1 MAEKR
6 PNQYHGNF
14 QQELKRLNEQQRV
27 AVEQI
32 EGPVLVVAGPGTGK
46 THILSARIGRILA
59 ETDTQPFNVLCLTFT
74 DAGAHAMR
82 ERLLQFIGPE
92 AHNVHI
98 YTFHS
103 FCNKVIQENLELF
116 GIQKLEPLSELERV
130 EFIRKMIDILP
141 LDHPLKRGRRDIYFY
156 EKHLHNLFQMMKKEN
171 WTEAFIHQK
180 ITAYLAELPKRADYI
195 YQRKAGR
202 YEKGDVKEGKLQKE
216 TDKMERL
223 WSAVSLFD
231 DYIRLLQSNR
241 RYDYEDMLLWVIRE
255 FGRFEKLLRF
265 YQEQYL
271 YLLVDEYQDTS
282 GAQNKIL
289 QQLMTY
295 WENPNIFIVGDD
307 DQSIYEFQGA
317 RLKNLVDFHQQ
328 YEEFLKVVFLK
339 NNYRSSQAILD
350 IAKVLIDKNQ
360 KRISRELKVDKNI
373 IAKHPQ
379 FLKTGVTPE
388 IIAYPNR
395 MQEETA
401 IMSAIEKLHK
411 KGIRYEEMAVIYA
424 RHKQARNL
432 IELLEKQGIPYQT
445 KRKVNILDLPMIENL
460 RFLLEYINLEYKRI
474 YNGEHLLF
482 QILHFNFL
490 EIPHSDIIKISRY
503 LAGNYEAKWR
513 DTIADEILLNSLNL
527 TATTRILDF
536 SNLLNQT
543 IDNYRNISLNLL
555 IERLVNRSGLLKH
568 ILSQTNQAW
577 GLQVLSTLMNF
588 IRIEV
593 DRKPRMRL
601 DGLLDVL
608 SKMDANYLTVG
619 VQKTEQAW
627 AGVNFVTAHSSK
639 GLEYRAV
646 FMLDAVKDYW
656 EPGKIAPFQFS
667 FPDTI
672 TYSGEEDAME
682 ARRRLFYVAITRAK
696 EYLMISYAQTKNNG
710 KILRRTQF
718 LDEIL
723 ANYPINIQEKTVTQ
737 AALLNAYQTILSES
751 KEPAIEP
758 IQKAVVDE
766 LLVDFKLSISS
777 LNAYLR
783 CPLSFYYEKV
793 LKVPSVTSEAAAY
806 GLSIHHALMV
816 LFEKMK
822 RSESNNYP
830 AQKSFLGYFNQEM
843 KRQKGYF
850 TAKEYDRRMALGRAN
865 LNRIYTEFLPTWSK
879 NALVEH
885 PIKNT
890 NFRGV
895 PLTGVIDKV
904 DLAKQEAHVVDY
916 KTGSHNP
923 AKLAQPTKTKPFG
936 GTYWRQLVFYKLLYE
951 AHRPNAQKV
960 VSGEIFYVDPDPS
973 GQLASKKIIINEEDT
988 QLIGDLVV
996 NTYQKILAHD
1006 FYEGCGEPNCTW
1018 CNFVKK
1024 NVLVDSFANA
1034 ELDALDDHN

>member
-6 PNQYHGNF
+6 QEKYTKLF
-14 QQELKRLNEQQRV
+14 QKELKRLNKQQRI

-59 ETDTQPFNVLCLTFT
+59 ETDTQPFNILCLTFT

-116 GIQKLEPLSELERV
+116 GIQKLEPLSDLERV

-156 EKHLHNLFQMMKKEN
+156 EKHLHNLFQLMKKEN
-171 WTEAFIHQK
+171 WTEAFLHEK
-180 ITAYLAELPKRADYI
+180 IRQYLAELPQREDYI
-195 YQRKAGR
+195 YKKKAGR
-202 YEKGDVKEGKLQKE
+202 YERGDIKEGKLQKE
-216 TDKMERL
+216 TEKMERL
-223 WSAVSLFD
+223 WSAASLFD
-231 DYIRLLQSNR
+231 DYVRLLQSNR

-289 QQLMTY
+289 QQLMAY

-317 RLKNLVDFHQQ
+317 RLKNLVDFYQQ
-328 YEEFLKVVFLK
+328 YEEHLKVVFLK

-350 IAKVLIDKNQ
+350 IAKVLIDENQ

-373 IAKHPQ
+373 IAHHPQ
-379 FLKTGVTPE
+379 FLKTTIKPQ
-388 IIAYPNR
+388 IFAYPNR

-401 IMSAIEKLHK
+401 IMKAIEALHK
-411 KGIRYEEMAVIYA
+411 KGILYEEMAVIYA
-424 RHKQARNL
+424 RHRQARNL

-460 RFLLEYINLEYKRI
+460 RFLLEYLNLEYKRI
-474 YNGEHLLF
+474 YTGEHLLF

-490 EIPHSDIIKISRY
+490 EIPHADIIKISRH
-503 LAGNYEAKWR
+503 LATNYEAKWR
-513 DTIADEILLNSLNL
+513 DTIADETLLNSLNL
-527 TATTRILDF
+527 IASKRILDF

-543 IDNYRNISLNLL
+543 IDNYRNVSLNLL

-601 DGLLDVL
+601 DGLLEVL

-646 FMLDAVKDYW
+646 FILDAVKDYW
-656 EPGKIAPFQFS
+656 EPGRVAPFQFAL
-667 FPDTI
+667 PDTI

-696 EYLMISYAQTKNNG
+696 EYLTISYAQTNNSG

-718 LDEIL
+718 LDEII
-723 ANYPINIQEKTVTQ
+723 ANYNIEIEEATVTQ
-737 AALLNAYQTILSES
+737 TALLRAYQTVLSER
-751 KEPAIEP
+751 KEPQIEP
-758 IQKAVVDE
+758 IQKAVVEE
-766 LLVDFKLSISS
+766 LLADFKLSISS

-793 LKVPSVTSEAAAY
+793 LQVPSVTSEAAAY
-806 GLSIHHALMV
+806 GLAIHHALMV

-830 AQKSFLGYFNQEM
+830 VQKNFLGYFNQEM

-850 TAKEYDRRMALGRAN
+850 TTKEYNRRVELGRAN
-865 LNRIYTEFLPTWSK
+865 LKRIYTDFLPQWSK

-890 NFRGV
+890 AFRGV
-895 PLTGVIDKV
+895 PLTGVIDKIE
-904 DLAKQEAHVVDY
+904 LTKEEGHIVDY
-916 KTGSHNP
+916 KTGSHNS
-923 AKLAQPTKTKPFG
+923 AKLAQPSKAKPYG

-951 AHRPNAQKV
+951 ANRPNAHKIT
-960 VSGEIFYVDPDPS
+960 SGEIFYVDPDPS
-973 GQLASKKIIINEEDT
+973 GQLATKKITISEEDY

-996 NTYQKILAHD
+996 STYQKIQAHD
-1006 FYEGCGEPNCTW
+1006 FYEGCGEKNCTW
-1018 CNFVKK
+1018 CNFVQK
-1024 NVLVDSFANA
+1024 NVLVDSFTNA
-1034 ELDALDDHN
+1034 ELDALDDFQ

>member
-6 PNQYHGNF
+6 TTQYHHNF
-14 QQELKRLNEQQRV
+14 QQELNRLNEQQRV

-46 THILSARIGRILA
+46 THILSARIGRILT
-59 ETDTQPFNVLCLTFT
+59 ETDTQPFNILCLTFT
-74 DAGAHAMR
+74 DAGANAMR
-82 ERLLQFIGPE
+82 ERLLQFIGPA

-116 GIQKLEPLSELERV
+116 GIQKLEPLSDLERV
-130 EFIRKMIDILP
+130 EFIRKMIDVLP

-171 WTEAFIHQK
+171 WKEAFIHQNIK
-180 ITAYLAELPKRADYI
+180 TYLADLPKRADYI

-216 TDKMERL
+216 TEKMERL
-223 WSAVSLFD
+223 WAAASLFD
-231 DYIRLLQSNR
+231 DYVRLLQSNR

-289 QQLMTY
+289 QQLIAY
-295 WENPNIFIVGDD
+295 WANPNVFIVGDD

-328 YEEFLKVVFLK
+328 YEAHLKVVFLK

-350 IAKVLIDKNQ
+350 VAKVLIDKNQ
-360 KRISRELKVDKNI
+360 KRISRALKVDKNI
-373 IAKHPQ
+373 VAQHPQ
-379 FLKTGVTPE
+379 FLKTKVKPE
-388 IIAYPNR
+388 VIAYPNR

-401 IMSAIEKLHK
+401 IMTAIQQLHQ
-411 KGIRYEEMAVIYA
+411 KGILYEEIAVIYA
-424 RHKQARNL
+424 RHRQARNL

-490 EIPHSDIIKISRY
+490 EIPHADLLKISRY

-513 DTIADEILLNSLNL
+513 DTISDEKLLNSLDL
-527 TATTRILDF
+527 TTVARILNF

-543 IDNYRNISLNLL
+543 INDYRNVSLSLL

-601 DGLLDVL
+601 DGLLEVL
-608 SKMDANYLTVG
+608 GKMDANYLTVG

-646 FMLDAVKDYW
+646 FILDAVKDYW
-656 EPGKIAPFQFS
+656 EPGKVAPYQFS
-667 FPDTI
+667 LPDTI

-682 ARRRLFYVAITRAK
+682 ARRRLFYVAITRAM
-696 EYLMISYAQTKNNG
+696 EYLTISYAQTNNNG

-723 ANYPINIQEKTVTQ
+723 ATYPIQIQEKTVSQ
-737 AALLNAYQTILSES
+737 AALLGAYETILSES
-751 KEPAIEP
+751 KEPQIEP

-793 LKVPSVTSEAAAY
+793 LQVPSVTSEAAAY
-806 GLSIHHALMV
+806 GLAIHHALMV
-816 LFEKMK
+816 LIEKMK
-822 RSESNNYP
+822 RSETKKYP
-830 AQKSFLGYFNQEM
+830 AQKSLLGYFNQEM

-850 TAKEYDRRMALGRAN
+850 TTKEYERRLALGRAN
-865 LNRIYTEFLPTWSK
+865 LNRIYTHFLPNWSK
-879 NALVEH
+879 NTLVEH

-890 NFRGV
+890 AFRGV
-895 PLTGVIDKV
+895 PLTGVIDKIE
-904 DLAKQEAHVVDY
+904 LTKEEAHVVDY

-923 AKLAQPTKTKPFG
+923 TKLARPSNAKPYG

-951 AHRPNAQKV
+951 ANRPTAQKV
-960 VSGEIFYVDPDPS
+960 NSGEIFYVDPDPS
-973 GQLASKKIIINEEDT
+973 GQLASKKITISEDEAE
-988 QLIGDLVV
+988 LIGDLVV
-996 NTYQKILAHD
+996 TTYQKILAHD
-1006 FYEGCGEPNCTW
+1006 FYEGCGESHCTW
-1018 CNFVKK
+1018 CNFVRK
-1024 NVLVDSFANA
+1024 NVLVDSFVDV
-1034 ELDALDDHN
+1034 ELDELDDI

>member
-1 MAEKR
+1 MAEKKSTTYTKHFR
-6 PNQYHGNF
+6 E
-14 QQELKRLNEQQRV
+14 ELKHLNDQQRT

-46 THILSARIGRILA
+46 THILSARIGKILA
-59 ETDTQPFNVLCLTFT
+59 ETDTLAFNILCLTFT

-116 GIQKLEPLSELERV
+116 GIQKLEPLSDLERV
-130 EFIRKMIDILP
+130 EFIRKIIDRLP

-156 EKHLHNLFQMMKKEN
+156 EKYLHNLFQMMKKEN
-171 WTEAFIHQK
+171 WKEGFIHERIEQ
-180 ITAYLAELPKRADYI
+180 YLADLPLRDDYI
-195 YQRKAGR
+195 YKRKSGR
-202 YEKGDVKEGKLQKE
+202 YKKGDVKEGKLQKE
-216 TDKMERL
+216 REKMERL
-223 WSAVSLFD
+223 WSAASLFD
-231 DYIRLLQSNR
+231 EYARMLQTNR

-255 FGRFEKLLRF
+255 FGRFEKLLRY

-271 YLLVDEYQDTS
+271 YILVDEYQDTS
-282 GAQNKIL
+282 GAQNQIL
-289 QQLMTY
+289 QQLIKF
-295 WENPNIFIVGDD
+295 WENPNVFIVGDD

-328 YEEFLKVVFLK
+328 YKDHLEVVFLK

-350 IAKVLIDKNQ
+350 MAKVLINKNQ
-360 KRISRELKVDKNI
+360 KRISRALAVEKNI
-373 IAKHPQ
+373 IAAHPKM
-379 FLKTGVTPE
+379 LKTKVEPS
-388 IIAYPNR
+388 IFAYPNR

-401 IMSAIEKLHK
+401 ILDAIEKLHK
-411 KGIRYEEMAVIYA
+411 KGIPYEEMAVIYA
-424 RHKQARNL
+424 RHRQARNL
-432 IELLEKQGIPYQT
+432 IQLLERQGIPYQT

-460 RFLLEYINLEYKRI
+460 RFLLEYINLEYNRL

-490 EIPHSDIIKISRY
+490 EIPAADINKISRH
-503 LAGNYEAKWR
+503 LAGNYEDKWR
-513 DTIADEILLNSLNL
+513 DTLADKSLLQKLGVS
-527 TATTRILDF
+527 TFGRISSF
-536 SNLLNQT
+536 VELLNQ
-543 IDNYRNISLNLL
+543 IIHDYRNIPLNLMV
-555 IERLVNRSGLLKH
+555 ERLVNRSGLLKH
-568 ILSQTNQAW
+568 ILSQPNQAW

-601 DGLLDVL
+601 NGLLDVL

-639 GLEYRAV
+639 GLEYQAV
-646 FMLDAVKDYW
+646 FLLDAVKDYW
-656 EPGKIAPFQFS
+656 EPGKVAPYQFAL
-667 FPDTI
+667 PDTI

-682 ARRRLFYVAITRAK
+682 ARRRLFYVALTRAK
-696 EYLMISYAQTKNNG
+696 EHLFISYATTNNNG
-710 KILRRTQF
+710 KHLRRTQF
-718 LDEIL
+718 VDEIIDQ
-723 ANYPINIQEKTVTQ
+723 YEIEIIEKTVSQ
-737 AALLNAYQTILSES
+737 KALLSAYETILSES
-751 KEPAIEP
+751 DEPKIEP

-766 LLVDFKLSISS
+766 LLKDFKLSVSS

-793 LKVPSVTSEAAAY
+793 LQVPTVTTEAAAY
-806 GLSIHHALMV
+806 GTAIHHALMV
-816 LFEKMK
+816 LFEKMR
-822 RSESNNYP
+822 RSESKKYP
-830 AQKSFLGYFNQEM
+830 TQKYFLGYFNSEM
-843 KRQKGYF
+843 KKHKGYF
-850 TAKEYDRRMALGRAN
+850 TNKEYERRLALGRAN
-865 LNRIYTEFLPTWSK
+865 LSTIYTDFLPTWHK
-879 NALVEH
+879 TALAEF

-890 NFRGV
+890 QFRGV

-904 DLAKQEAHVVDY
+904 DLHKEHAHVVDY

-923 AKLAQPTKTKPFG
+923 YKMTKPTKSKPYG
-936 GTYWRQLVFYKLLYE
+936 GPYWRQLVFYKILFE
-951 AHRPNAQKV
+951 ANGSNSQKV
-960 VSGEIFYVDPDPS
+960 ISGEIFYVDPDPS
-973 GQLASKKIIINEEDT
+973 GNLASKSITISNEHH

-996 NTYQKILAHD
+996 STYEKIQKHD

-1024 NVLVDSFANA
+1024 NVLVDSFSNP
-1034 ELDALDDHN
+1034 ELDALDD

>member
-6 PNQYHGNF
+6 PTEYHYNF
-14 QQELKRLNEQQRV
+14 QQELDRLNDQQRV

-59 ETDTQPFNVLCLTFT
+59 ETDTQPFNILCLTFT

-116 GIQKLEPLSELERV
+116 GIQKLEPLSDLERV
-130 EFIRKMIDILP
+130 EFIRKMIETLP
-141 LDHPLKRGRRDIYFY
+141 LAHPLKRGRRDIYFY
-156 EKHLHNLFQMMKKEN
+156 EKHLHKLFQMMKKEN
-171 WTEAFIHQK
+171 WTETFLHQK
-180 ITAYLAELPKRADYI
+180 IKKYLAELPKRAAYI

-202 YEKGDVKEGKLQKE
+202 YKKGEVKEGKLQKE
-216 TDKMERL
+216 TEKMERL
-223 WSAVSLFD
+223 WSAASLFD
-231 DYIRLLQSNR
+231 DYVRLLQSNR

-295 WENPNIFIVGDD
+295 WENPNVFIVGDD

-328 YEEFLKVVFLK
+328 YQEHLKVIFLK

-350 IAKVLIDKNQ
+350 IAKVLIDKNK
-360 KRISRELKVDKNI
+360 KRISSALKVDKNI
-373 IAKHPQ
+373 IAQHPL
-379 FLKTGVTPE
+379 FLKTGVKPA

-401 IMSAIEKLHK
+401 LMSAIKKLHQ
-411 KGIRYEEMAVIYA
+411 KGILYEEMAVIYA
-424 RHKQARNL
+424 RHRQARNL
-432 IELLEKQGIPYQT
+432 IELLEKKDIPYQT

-482 QILHFNFL
+482 QMLHFNFL
-490 EIPHSDIIKISRY
+490 EIPPADIIKISRH

-513 DTIADEILLNSLNL
+513 DTIADEPLLNSLGL
-527 TATTRILDF
+527 AAAARILNF

-543 IDNYRNISLNLL
+543 INNYRNVSLNLL

-588 IRIEV
+588 IRIEA

-601 DGLLDVL
+601 DGLLEVL
-608 SKMDANYLTVG
+608 GKMDANYLTVG

-646 FMLDAVKDYW
+646 FILDAVKDYW
-656 EPGKIAPFQFS
+656 EPGRIAPFQFAL
-667 FPDTI
+667 PDTI

-696 EYLMISYAQTKNNG
+696 EYLTISYAQTNNNG

-723 ANYPINIQEKTVTQ
+723 ATYPINIQEKTVSQ
-737 AALLNAYQTILSES
+737 ATLLSAYQTILSER
-751 KEPAIEP
+751 KEPQIEP

-806 GLSIHHALMV
+806 GLAIHHALMV

-822 RSESNNYP
+822 RSENKKYP
-830 AQKSFLGYFNQEM
+830 GQKYFLGYFNQEM

-850 TAKEYDRRMALGRAN
+850 TTKEYDRRVALGRAN
-865 LNRIYTEFLPTWSK
+865 LNRIYTDFLPHWPKST
-879 NALVEH
+879 LVEH
-885 PIKNT
+885 PIKNMA
-890 NFRGV
+890 FRGV
-895 PLTGVIDKV
+895 PLTGVIDKIE
-904 DLAKQEAHVVDY
+904 LTKEMAHIVDY

-923 AKLAQPTKTKPFG
+923 AKLAQPSNAKPYG
-936 GTYWRQLVFYKLLYE
+936 GNYWRQLVFYKLLFE
-951 AHRPNAQKV
+951 ANRPNTQKV
-960 VSGEIFYVDPDPS
+960 TSGEIFYVDPDPS
-973 GQLASKKIIINEEDT
+973 GQLASKKIIISEAEA

-1006 FYEGCGEPNCTW
+1006 FYEGCGESHCTW

-1024 NVLVDSFANA
+1024 NVLVDSFADA
-1034 ELDALDDHN
+1034 ELDALDDS